1 MKQINARTASAFV
14 IANMIGTGVFTSL
27 GFQLLTTTSPIS
39 IVLLWLIGGLT
50 ALCGA
55 VVYSELGAAMPRSGG
70 EYNFLSVIY
79 HPFLGFLSGWSSLI
93 VGFAA
98 PVALACMALS
108 SYVCNIYPAI
118 SEMWLAMGVLTV
130 ITLLHAFNPR
140 IGIAAQSVL
149 TWAKVLIIVV
159 FIVVGFSVE
168 PGGASN
174 FDHVS
179 DFDVSELF
187 TTSFAVSL
195 IWVYYA
201 YSGWNA
207 AAYISGDI
215 VNPRRNVPLAL
226 VSSTLVVIV
235 LYVLLNVVFIR
246 TTPIAEMAG
255 EVEIGL
261 ISARHIFGATGGN
274 VVGLLIALMLMSSI
288 SSMVY
293 VGPRVGVTM
302 GEDHR
307 FFRFL
312 THRNAKDCPSWA
324 IWAQWGVSALLIL
337 TGSFRVV
344 TQYTGIIISLFAL
357 LTVVGVFVH
366 RHRYPDVERPY
377 RTHLY
382 PWPPILFGVVFVW
395 SIVYLIFDDFQQVF
409 VSHQQAAPWTTV
421 MSFGTLLLGALI
433 WWAEGK
439 IKLRVKS

>member
-27 GFQLLTTTSPIS
+27 GFQLLTTTSPVS

-108 SYVCNIYPAI
+108 SYVCNIFPAI

-366 RHRYPDVERPY
+366 RHRYPHVERPY

-409 VSHQQAAPWTTV
+409 VSHQQTAPWTTV

-439 IKLRVKS
+439 VKLIVKS

>member
-1 MKQINARTASAFV
+1 MNKKINARTASAFV

-39 IVLLWLIGGLT
+39 IALLWLIGGLT

-108 SYVCNIYPAI
+108 SYICNIFPFI
-118 SEMWLAMGVLTV
+118 SETWLAFGVLTL
-130 ITLLHAFNPR
+130 ITMLHAFNPR
-140 IGIAAQSVL
+140 IGITAQTLL
-149 TWAKVLIIVV
+149 TVAKVLIIVV
-159 FIVVGFSVE
+159 FIVVGFCVE
-168 PGGASN
+168 PGGAVN
-174 FDHVS
+174 FERWTDY
-179 DFDVSELF
+179 DASELF
-187 TTSFAVSL
+187 STSFAVSL

-215 VNPRRNVPLAL
+215 ENPRRNVPLAL

-235 LYVLLNVVFIR
+235 LYVLLNMVFIR
-246 TTPIAEMAG
+246 TTPISEMAG

-261 ISARHIFGATGGN
+261 ISARHIFGTTGGN
-274 VVGLLIALMLMSSI
+274 VVGILIALMLMSSI

-307 FFRFL
+307 FFKFL
-312 THRNAKDCPSWA
+312 TQRNSNDCPSSA
-324 IWAQWGVSALLIL
+324 IWAQWAISSLLIF

-357 LTVVGVFVH
+357 LTVIGVFVH
-366 RHRYPDVERPY
+366 RHRFPQAERPY

-382 PWPPILFGVVFVW
+382 PLPPLLFGLVFVW
-395 SIVYLIFDDFQQVF
+395 SIVYLMFDDFEQVF
-409 VSHQQAAPWTTV
+409 VSHKQAAPWTTI
-421 MSFGTLLLGALI
+421 MSFGTLVIGAVI
-433 WWAEGK
+433 WWIEK
-439 IKLRVKS
+439 KTQNK

>member
-1 MKQINARTASAFV
+1 MNKKINARTASAFV

-27 GFQLLTTTSPIS
+27 GFQLLTTTSPVS

-79 HPFLGFLSGWSSLI
+79 HPFVGFLSGWSSLI

-108 SYVCNIYPAI
+108 SYVCNIFPSI
-118 SEMWLAMGVLTV
+118 PEMWLALGVLTV
-130 ITLLHAFNPR
+130 ITVLHAFNPR
-140 IGIAAQSVL
+140 IGITAQNLLTAAKL
-149 TWAKVLIIVV
+149 LIIAT
-159 FIVVGFSVE
+159 FIVVGFIVE

-174 FDHVS
+174 FEGIGQ
-179 DFDVSELF
+179 FQPSELF

-201 YSGWNA
+201 YSGWNS

-261 ISARHIFGATGGN
+261 ISARHIFGTTGGN
-274 VVGLLIALMLMSSI
+274 VVGLLIALMLTSSI

-307 FFRFL
+307 LFRFL
-312 THRNAKDCPSWA
+312 TRRNAQDCPSSA
-324 IWAQWGVSALLIL
+324 IWAQWAISALLIL

-366 RHRYPDVERPY
+366 RRRFPEAERPY

-382 PWPPILFGVVFVW
+382 PLPPLLFGIVFVW
-395 SIVYLIFDDFQQVF
+395 SIVYLMFDDFDQTF
-409 VSHQQAAPWTTV
+409 VSHSQDAPWTTI
-421 MSFGTLLLGALI
+421 MSFGTLLIGAAI
-433 WWAEGK
+433 WWIEKKAV
-439 IKLRVKS
+439 R

>member
-1 MKQINARTASAFV
+1 MNKQINARTASAFV

-27 GFQLLTTTSPIS
+27 GFQLLTTTSPVS

-79 HPFLGFLSGWSSLI
+79 HPFVGFLSGWSSLI

-108 SYVCNIYPAI
+108 SYVCNIFPAI

-130 ITLLHAFNPR
+130 ITVLHAFNPR
-140 IGIAAQSVL
+140 IGITAQNLLTAAKL
-149 TWAKVLIIVV
+149 LIIVV
-159 FIVVGFSVE
+159 FIVVGFAVE
-168 PGGASN
+168 PGGAAN
-174 FDHVS
+174 FEAAAQ
-179 DFDVSELF
+179 FQPSELF

-201 YSGWNA
+201 YSGWNS

-226 VSSTLVVIV
+226 VVSTVVVIV
-235 LYVLLNVVFIR
+235 LYVLLNVVFLR

-261 ISARHIFGATGGN
+261 ISARHIFGTTGGN
-274 VVGLLIALMLMSSI
+274 VVGLLIALMLTSSI

-312 THRNAKDCPSWA
+312 TRRNAQDCPSSA
-324 IWAQWGVSALLIL
+324 IWAQWGISALLIL

-366 RHRYPDVERPY
+366 RRRFPEAERPY

-382 PWPPILFGVVFVW
+382 PLPPLLFGLVFVW
-395 SIVYLIFDDFQQVF
+395 SIVYLMFDDFEQAF
-409 VSHQQAAPWTTV
+409 VSHRQDAPWTTI
-421 MSFGTLLLGALI
+421 MSFGTLVIGAAI
-433 WWAEGK
+433 WWIEKKTAK
-439 IKLRVKS
+439 

>member
-1 MKQINARTASAFV
+1 MNKKINARTASAFV

-27 GFQLLTTTSPIS
+27 GFQLLTTTSPVS

-79 HPFLGFLSGWSSLI
+79 HPFVGFLSGWSSLI

-108 SYVCNIYPAI
+108 SYVCNIFPSI
-118 SEMWLAMGVLTV
+118 PEMWLALGVLTV
-130 ITLLHAFNPR
+130 ITVLHAFNPR
-140 IGIAAQSVL
+140 IGITAQNLLTAAKL
-149 TWAKVLIIVV
+149 LIIAT
-159 FIVVGFSVE
+159 FIVVGFIVE

-174 FDHVS
+174 FEGIGQ
-179 DFDVSELF
+179 FQPSELF

-201 YSGWNA
+201 YSGWNS

-261 ISARHIFGATGGN
+261 ISARHIFGTTGGN
-274 VVGLLIALMLMSSI
+274 VVGLLIALMLTSSI

-307 FFRFL
+307 LFRFL
-312 THRNAKDCPSWA
+312 TRRNAQDCPSSA
-324 IWAQWGVSALLIL
+324 IWAQWAISALLIL

-366 RHRYPDVERPY
+366 RRRFPQAERPY

-382 PWPPILFGVVFVW
+382 PLPPLLFGIVFVW
-395 SIVYLIFDDFQQVF
+395 SIVYLMFDDFDQAF
-409 VSHQQAAPWTTV
+409 VSHSQDAPWTTI
-421 MSFGTLLLGALI
+421 MSFGTLLIGAAI
-433 WWAEGK
+433 WWIEK
-439 IKLRVKS
+439 KTVR

>member
-1 MKQINARTASAFV
+1 MNKKINARTASAFV

-27 GFQLLTTTSPIS
+27 GFQLLTTTSPVS

-79 HPFLGFLSGWSSLI
+79 HPFVGFLSGWSSLI

-108 SYVCNIYPAI
+108 SYVCNIFPSI
-118 SEMWLAMGVLTV
+118 PEMWLALGVLTV
-130 ITLLHAFNPR
+130 ITVLHAFNPR
-140 IGIAAQSVL
+140 IGITAQNLLTAAKL
-149 TWAKVLIIVV
+149 LIIAT
-159 FIVVGFSVE
+159 FIVVGFVVE

-174 FDHVS
+174 FEGIGQ
-179 DFDVSELF
+179 FQPSELF

-201 YSGWNA
+201 YSGWNS

-261 ISARHIFGATGGN
+261 ISARHIFGTTGGN
-274 VVGLLIALMLMSSI
+274 VVGLLIALMLTSSI

-307 FFRFL
+307 LFRFL
-312 THRNAKDCPSWA
+312 TRRNAQDCPSSA
-324 IWAQWGVSALLIL
+324 IWAQWAISALLIL

-366 RHRYPDVERPY
+366 RRRFPEAERPY

-382 PWPPILFGVVFVW
+382 PLPPLLFGIVFVW
-395 SIVYLIFDDFQQVF
+395 SIVYLMFDDFDQAF
-409 VSHQQAAPWTTV
+409 VSHSQDAPWTTI
-421 MSFGTLLLGALI
+421 MSFGTLLIGAAI
-433 WWAEGK
+433 WWIEKKTGK
-439 IKLRVKS
+439 

>member
-1 MKQINARTASAFV
+1 MNKQINARTASAFV

-27 GFQLLTTTSPIS
+27 GFQLLTTTSPVS

-79 HPFLGFLSGWSSLI
+79 HPFVGFLSGWSSLI

-108 SYVCNIYPAI
+108 SYVCNIFPAI

-130 ITLLHAFNPR
+130 ITVLHAFNPR
-140 IGIAAQSVL
+140 IGITAQNLLTAAKL
-149 TWAKVLIIVV
+149 LIIVV
-159 FIVVGFSVE
+159 FIVVGFAVE
-168 PGGASN
+168 PGGAAN
-174 FDHVS
+174 FEAAGQ
-179 DFDVSELF
+179 FQPSELF

-201 YSGWNA
+201 YSGWNS

-226 VSSTLVVIV
+226 VVSTVVVIV
-235 LYVLLNVVFIR
+235 LYVLLNVVFLR

-261 ISARHIFGATGGN
+261 ISARHIFGTTGGN
-274 VVGLLIALMLMSSI
+274 VVGMLIALMLTSSI

-312 THRNAKDCPSWA
+312 TRRNAQDCPSSA
-324 IWAQWGVSALLIL
+324 IWAQWTISALLIL

-366 RHRYPDVERPY
+366 RRRFPEAERPY

-382 PWPPILFGVVFVW
+382 PLPPLLFGLVFVW
-395 SIVYLIFDDFQQVF
+395 SIVYLMFDDFEQAF
-409 VSHQQAAPWTTV
+409 VSHRQDAPWTTI
-421 MSFGTLLLGALI
+421 MSFGTLVIGAAI
-433 WWAEGK
+433 WWIEKKTAK
-439 IKLRVKS
+439 